1 MSAPIIGLH
10 HWFDSPPGRY
20 LLAWEQACFDE
31 AVVDIF
37 GYHSLQLGVPLLDGL
52 RANRMPYRWLALG
65 QEVAGGASAAAQTQA
80 EGAAAP
86 QRQQAALLA
95 EPVALPFA
103 AASLDLI
110 VLPHTLELSIDPHAA
125 LREVERVLVP
135 EGRVVIS
142 GMNPTS
148 LWGLRQRRARWYRHL
163 GHGTPYLPE
172 VGELI
177 GYWRLRDWLRLLGFE
192 VESTRFGC
200 YRPAVRSAQWL
211 ERFGWMD
218 ALGEKWWPILGAAYF
233 LVAVKRVHGMRLLNP
248 AWRSSRQRAATT
260 VPLAN
265 STNSSKNGRGPRR
278 HLDGQEPLA
287 SCPCGAGAAS
297 DPGGMRT
304 MAVMNHRHGNTA

>member
-1 MSAPIIGLH
+1 M
-10 HWFDSPPGRY
+10 
-20 LLAWEQACFDE
+20 
-31 AVVDIF
+31 VDIF